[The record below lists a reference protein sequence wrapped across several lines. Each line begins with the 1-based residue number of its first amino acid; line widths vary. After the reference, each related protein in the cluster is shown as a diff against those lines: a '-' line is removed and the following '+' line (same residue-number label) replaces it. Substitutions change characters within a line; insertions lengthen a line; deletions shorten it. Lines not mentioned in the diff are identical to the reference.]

1 MIVDIMIWIHCL
13 FLGVIML
20 NNEYIDELYK
30 SKYDKEH
37 NENLKR
43 NIDRNTARNQYIQK
57 TSKIKNEILYKFPLI
72 LNEVEDYIKKVI
84 QREAE
89 YNIILNREMII
100 NILKRNSL
108 EFGYSEEG
116 FAITFA
122 EIILFDVLSLNG
134 FYCYILADGNFY
146 VKW

>member
-134 FYCYILADGNFY
+134 FYCYILDDGNFY